1 MKMMP
6 LRHKGINASQVVF
19 GSMSLGG
26 GWNTNPVTQEHV
38 LEAERA
44 VDAAREIGINMY
56 DHADIYTFGKA
67 EETFGKILQAQP
79 SLREEIIIQSKCG
92 IRLQD
97 GDLPGRYDFSKEHIL
112 NSVDGILSRLGTEYI
127 DILLLHRPDPLMEP
141 EEIAEALTLLK
152 SAGKVRHFGVSNM
165 NVGQIE
171 FLQRSLPYPI
181 IVNQL
186 QMSLSHL
193 HFVDEVVFVNQAAGT
208 KVNFGAGLL
217 EFSQMQDI
225 QLQAWSPLSQGIFT
239 GKDVSDQPEHIQAA
253 AKLVQDMAEEKETTR
268 EAIVLGWL
276 MRHPAMIQPV
286 IGTINPERIKAT
298 GDAVRQ
304 GQLMT
309 RDEWYKLYVT
319 ARGPRLP

>member
-1 MKMMP
+1 
-6 LRHKGINASQVVF
+6 
-19 GSMSLGG
+19 
-26 GWNTNPVTQEHV
+26 
-38 LEAERA
+38 
-44 VDAAREIGINMY
+44 
-56 DHADIYTFGKA
+56 
-67 EETFGKILQAQP
+67 
-79 SLREEIIIQSKCG
+79 
-92 IRLQD
+92 
-97 GDLPGRYDFSKEHIL
+97 
-112 NSVDGILSRLGTEYI
+112 
-127 DILLLHRPDPLMEP
+127 MEP
-141 EEIAEALTLLK
+141 EEIAEALTSLK

-171 FLQRSLPYPI
+171 FLQRALPYPI

-193 HFVDEVVFVNQAAGT
+193 HFVDEVVFVNQSAGT

-225 QLQAWSPLSQGIFT
+225 QLQAWGPLSQGIFT

-253 AKLVQDMAEEKETTR
+253 AKLVEQMALEKETTR
-268 EAIVLGWL
+268 ESIVLGWI

-286 IGTINPERIKAT
+286 IGSINPERIKAT

-304 GQLMT
+304 SKLMT